1 MRRQKRQVRR
11 PRPKESTQGGT
22 CEKKSR
28 GKEKAGAGGT
38 GRREA
43 WDAAGVR
50 GHEPGAVSSRLF
62 PRSLRRHWS
71 FKQES
76 DRTRFAGHTC
86 CPANELNLEVASP
99 GKWQ

>member
-11 PRPKESTQGGT
+11 PHPKESTQGGT
-22 CEKKSR
+22 CEKKNR
-28 GKEKAGAGGT
+28 EKEKAGAGGT

-50 GHEPGAVSSRLF
+50 GREPVAVSSRLF

-76 DRTRFAGHTC
+76 DGTRFAGHTC
-86 CPANELNLEVASP
+86 SAANELNLAVASP